1 MMEVSAGIIIWK
13 KDGDYIKFF
22 VCTPGGPAWS
32 DKELW
37 NFPKGHLEDGETPF
51 EAAVREFK
59 EETGVYPGSLNN
71 RDYKYHGLI
80 KQRSNK
86 NVYVYSKEYSGE
98 DFSDCHSNTFLW
110 TDGKEYPEIGKYA
123 WLTLDDIKEKGGI
136 KAYYE
141 IFSQIEETKM
151 NSEAKEILT
160 TINRDINS
168 MIDDILYQRLHEKDN
183 IDLIN
188 KNNSKMESL
197 IVGIQQNVTYIL
209 ERME

>member
-32 DKELW
+32 NKELW

-86 NVYVYSKEYSGE
+86 NVHVYSKEYSGE

-123 WLTLDDIKEKGGI
+123 WLTLDEIKEKGGI

-141 IFSQIEETKM
+141 IFSQIEK
-151 NSEAKEILT
+151 K
-160 TINRDINS
+160 
-168 MIDDILYQRLHEKDN
+168 
-183 IDLIN
+183 
-188 KNNSKMESL
+188 
-197 IVGIQQNVTYIL
+197 
-209 ERME
+209 

>member
-1 MMEVSAGIIIWK
+1 MIEVSAGIIIWK

-123 WLTLDDIKEKGGI
+123 WLTLDDIKEKGGTNSTGSKTFI
-136 KAYYE
+136 SCNEYENNDGTSQYIYDVLDWQASDGKIYY
-141 IFSQIEETKM
+141 SDRQ
-151 NSEAKEILT
+151 
-160 TINRDINS
+160 D
-168 MIDDILYQRLHEKDN
+168 H
-183 IDLIN
+183 
-188 KNNSKMESL
+188 
-197 IVGIQQNVTYIL
+197 
-209 ERME
+209 